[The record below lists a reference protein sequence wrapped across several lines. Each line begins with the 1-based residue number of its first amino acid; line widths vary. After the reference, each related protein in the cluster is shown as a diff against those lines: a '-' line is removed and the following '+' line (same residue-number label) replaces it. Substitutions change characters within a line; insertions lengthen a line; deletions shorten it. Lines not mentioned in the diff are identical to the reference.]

1 MKNVLVIM
9 GLTALLL
16 ASGAK
21 AQDITISWQVTGKK
35 ITGCYPSV
43 VTGVLRR
50 HPIQT
55 KRDRDP

>member
-35 ITGCYPSV
+35 ITGCYPSAHWRF
-43 VTGVLRR
+43 TETP
-50 HPIQT
+50 HPN
-55 KRDRDP
+55 